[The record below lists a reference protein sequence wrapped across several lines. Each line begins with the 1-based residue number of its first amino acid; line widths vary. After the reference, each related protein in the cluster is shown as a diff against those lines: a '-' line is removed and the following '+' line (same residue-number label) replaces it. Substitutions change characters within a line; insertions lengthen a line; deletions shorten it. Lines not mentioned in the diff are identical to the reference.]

1 MGREEAIGIDLDWVE
16 PLGAAQYAQDDVVEG
31 RLGDHEEPAL
41 EGPGGDFD
49 EGSGF
54 EDVAW
59 FSHTEER
66 TEKTV
71 EITQTVPNSSKAG
84 PRSAAA
90 RR

>member
-1 MGREEAIGIDLDWVE
+1 MERVE
-16 PLGAAQYAQDDVVEG
+16 PLGAAQYAQDDVVQG

-41 EGPGGDFD
+41 DGPGGDFD

-59 FSHTEER
+59 FSHTQEK
-66 TEKTV
+66 TEKPAG
-71 EITQTVPNSSKAG
+71 IRQTVPNSSRQG
-84 PRSAAA
+84 PRQAAA